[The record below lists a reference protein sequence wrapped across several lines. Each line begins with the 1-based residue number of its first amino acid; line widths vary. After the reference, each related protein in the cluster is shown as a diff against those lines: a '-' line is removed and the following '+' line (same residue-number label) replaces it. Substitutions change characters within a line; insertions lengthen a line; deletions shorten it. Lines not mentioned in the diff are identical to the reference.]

1 MIERKI
7 ARTDLREYQIHQFI
21 GSTLKNVGHSHT
33 KVVKTPLGD
42 KVVIFTARPGLIVGK
57 KGENIK
63 KLTNTLKKKFNLENP
78 QIEIAEVPQPEL
90 NSQIV
95 SEKIAS
101 NLERFGIKK
110 FKAII
115 HRSMQDAINAGAFGI
130 EIVISGKVPSSRAR
144 SWRFFSG
151 FMKKSGDIALEQIV
165 PAYANAL
172 LKSGIIGIRVRI
184 MRPDIEL
191 PDDLEIAKGV
201 EAKEEPKEEKK
212 PRKKRESKKEEKSES
227 KEEAPKEAEPKTEAE
242 EVKK

>member
-7 ARTDLREYQIHQFI
+7 ARADLREYQIHLFI

-42 KVVIFTARPGLIVGK
+42 KVIIFAARPGLIVGK

-63 KLTNTLKKKFNLENP
+63 KLTNTLKKRFNLENP
-78 QIEIAEVPQPEL
+78 QIEIAEVPQAEL
-90 NSQIV
+90 NAQIAA
-95 SEKIAS
+95 EKIAS
-101 NLERFGIKK
+101 NIERFGIKK

-130 EIVISGKVPSSRAR
+130 EIVISGKVPSARAR

-172 LKSGIIGIRVRI
+172 MKSGIIGIKVRI
-184 MRPDIEL
+184 MRPDIKL

-201 EAKEEPKEEKK
+201 VPAATAEAPKLEAK
-212 PRKKRESKKEEKSES
+212 PRKK
-227 KEEAPKEAEPKTEAE
+227 KEAKTTEAKPA
-242 EVKK
+242 EVAQ